1 MRDAMARRVKPR
13 RRGRPPN
20 EDRVV
25 ADQIIID
32 MAAALTAA
40 YGLGPQRARDF
51 ALALLEGKIVR
62 PTRLPRG
69 AGKVSAASVLAS
81 HRLPKTVT
89 GRHASVVR
97 NLKSGKVRSR
107 PDVVAGMVRILR
119 AKDTDLIHLLLRA
132 RHIYESTSKIESV
145 P

>member
-1 MRDAMARRVKPR
+1 MGRRLKPR
-13 RRGRPPN
+13 RRGRPPR
-20 EDRVV
+20 EDRVI
-25 ADQIIID
+25 ADQIVVD
-32 MAAALTAA
+32 MAAALAEA
-40 YGLGPQRARDF
+40 YGLGPQRARDL
-51 ALALLEGKIVR
+51 ALALLEGKIVT

-69 AGKVSAASVLAS
+69 VGKVSAASVLACY
-81 HRLPKTVT
+81 RLPKTVT

-119 AKDTDLIHLLLRA
+119 AKDTDLIHLFLRA